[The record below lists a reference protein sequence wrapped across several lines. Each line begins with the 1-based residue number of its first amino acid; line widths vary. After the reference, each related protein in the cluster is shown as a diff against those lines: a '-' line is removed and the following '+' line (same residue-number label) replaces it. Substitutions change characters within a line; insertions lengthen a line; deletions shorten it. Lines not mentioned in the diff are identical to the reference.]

1 MKKTTLLLSAAVLA
15 AALLPHTLFAPPLP
29 APVTWGTAQNITG
42 DSDVST
48 LGSLL
53 YAYNIGASGVAGT
66 TVNTVSFTAFVFP
79 EFTSNTATMGDVTFT
94 ENPSNLNAYNFLG
107 HGSGSFAALSSGYQ
121 ALLGS
126 GGSAGAPTT
135 ITVELGG
142 LTTGQDYLVQWW
154 SNVSVLSGG
163 TFQQTIASGNP
174 SSVTLASNASHTDG
188 ALGQYGI
195 GTFTAISPFATFDL
209 SGTGIGEVFPLIN
222 AIQVRNI
229 TSAAVPEPGQ
239 VAASLLLLA
248 GIGGYV
254 WLKRR
259 KPAKSEAP
267 AA

>member
-15 AALLPHTLFAPPLP
+15 ATLLPHTLFAPPIATP
-29 APVTWGTAQNITG
+29 TWGAAQNITG

-66 TVNTVSFTAFVFP
+66 TVNTVPFTAFVFP
-79 EFTSNTATMGDVTFT
+79 ELTSNTATMGDVTFT

-107 HGSGSFAALSSGYQ
+107 SGSGSFAALSSGYQ

-174 SSVTLASNASHTDG
+174 SSVTLDSNPTYTEG
-188 ALGQYGI
+188 ALGQYVI

-209 SGTGIGEVFPLIN
+209 SGTGIGEAFPLIN

-239 VAASLLLLA
+239 VAASILLLA

-259 KPAKSEAP
+259 KPAKAEAP

>member
-1 MKKTTLLLSAAVLA
+1 MKKTSLLLLSTAVLA
-15 AALLPHTLFAPPLP
+15 ATLLPHTLFAPPIATP
-29 APVTWGTAQNITG
+29 TWGAAQNITA

-48 LGSLL
+48 LGTLL

-66 TVNTVSFTAFVFP
+66 TVNTVPFTAFVFP
-79 EFTSNTATMGDVTFT
+79 ELTSNTATMGDVTFT

-135 ITVELGG
+135 ITVGLGG

-174 SSVTLASNASHTDG
+174 SSVTLDSNPTYTEG
-188 ALGQYGI
+188 ALGQYVI

-209 SGTGIGEVFPLIN
+209 SGTGIGEASFPLIN

-254 WLKRR
+254 WMKRR
-259 KPAKSEAP
+259 KAAKP
-267 AA
+267 AAAA